1 MALEQNEIKKVISV
15 DLGNTTTSLKD
26 YKKHIDELRGSLLQ
40 LDETSEEYKQISN
53 EIYNEQQKLNEVMK
67 VGKTQVDAEAG
78 SYNALTKQMAELKKA
93 WKSTGDEAKR
103 NELGG
108 QILEINNKLKDL
120 DASTGNYQRNVGA
133 YEQGFSKAMGS
144 LKNGLT
150 SSVPAFGKVNTAMKM
165 IATNPIGLIITALV
179 TAFMALKKAIAGS
192 EEQSNRLHKAFAIFQ
207 PIINGIKNGISA
219 IADGFVWLM
228 EKASE
233 AITSIIGWLK
243 GLADFFGWDEWS
255 ANLQATL
262 DSMEYANELEERQQK
277 LTEQKRQNLV
287 DEAQLRLEISEL
299 ETKIADKQ
307 HYSEQERLAFLDE
320 WEEKSKQIAQMRL
333 DAATEEYNLIKETN
347 ELTESSTE
355 DKQREAEAQ
364 ARMLNE
370 QRAFNEEVTAIT
382 RRRSQLLQKEE
393 KTQKSINTELERQR
407 QQQEQL
413 IQQEQQKIEAI
424 EQRLRDAK
432 TTEIEKLNEQYEEEK
447 ALFEKYQKDLT
458 ELDEWYANERAK
470 IEIAAEQTKYEELE
484 KIRSEFTSNVEA
496 DLQQA
501 LFEIEQGVY
510 DQSIQSEEDRQ
521 AAIYAVTQEALG
533 RRMDALNLELENE
546 FLTADQR
553 ATLMAEM
560 DKLNREYANN
570 EIKYD
575 NEVAAN
581 AKAKAEQ
588 KKKDMQSALE
598 GGLQIMSSVF
608 DEMKEYYDEDSKEYK
623 AIAIAQTTIDT
634 LQGAIAAYKSMAGI
648 PFVGPVLGAAA
659 AAAAAAAGIRT
670 IQQIK
675 STTKGS
681 GGGGASSIG
690 STGVEAPSMASV
702 TPLLDE
708 QSDINRM
715 NENNLTSQQEQQNI
729 RVYVVDQDIRDANHK
744 AQVVE
749 DNTTF

>member
-1 MALEQNEIKKVISV
+1 MAIESNEIKKVISV

-26 YKKHIDELRGSLLQ
+26 YKKHIDDLRGSLLQ
-40 LDETSEEYKQISN
+40 LDETSEEYKTISQ

-78 SYNALTKQMAELKKA
+78 SYNALTKQMADLKKA

-165 IATNPIGLIITALV
+165 IAANPIGLIITALV
-179 TAFMALKKAIAGS
+179 GAFMALKNAIAGS
-192 EEQSNRLHKAFAIFQ
+192 EEQSNRLKKAFSIFQ
-207 PIINGIKNGISA
+207 PIINAIKNGISD

-243 GLADFFGWDEWS
+243 DLADYFGWDEWS

-262 DSMEYANELEERQQK
+262 DSMEYATELEERQQQ
-277 LTEQKRQNLV
+277 LTEQKRKNLV

-307 HYSEQERLAFLDE
+307 HYSERERLAFLDE
-320 WEEKSKQIAQMRL
+320 WEKKSKQIAQMRL
-333 DAATEEYNLIKETN
+333 DAATAEYNLIKETN
-347 ELTESSTE
+347 ALTESSSE

-370 QRAFNEEVTAIT
+370 QRAYNEELTTIT
-382 RRRSQLLQKEE
+382 HRRSQLLQREE
-393 KTQKSINTELERQR
+393 KHQKSINNELERQK

-413 IQQEQQKIEAI
+413 IEQEQKKIEAI
-424 EQRLRDAK
+424 EKRLHDAK

-447 ALFEKYQKDLT
+447 ALYEKYQKDLT
-458 ELDEWYANERAK
+458 ELDEWYAAERAK
-470 IEIAAEQTKYEELE
+470 IEIANEKAKFEELE
-484 KIRSEFTSNVEA
+484 KIRSEFSSNIEA

-510 DQSIQSEEDRQ
+510 DSSIQAEEDRQ

-533 RRMDALNLELENE
+533 RKMDALQMELDNE

-553 ATLMAEM
+553 ASLMAEM
-560 DKLNREYANN
+560 DKLNQEYANN
-570 EIKYD
+570 AIKYD
-575 NEVAAN
+575 NEVTKRKQDNIELEKQLRKEQQQSVISSTASLFGAISDMLEEGSE
-581 AKAKAEQ
+581 EQ
-588 KKKDMQSALE
+588 KAFAAAETAVNTLQS
-598 GGLQIMSSVF
+598 IMGVWAGFSP
-608 DEMKEYYDEDSKEYK
+608 KLATPWGWAQ
-623 AIAIAQTTIDT
+623 AIATTALIGT
-634 LQGAIAAYKSMAGI
+634 T
-648 PFVGPVLGAAA
+648 GAA
-659 AAAAAAAGIRT
+659 T
-670 IQQIK
+670 IAKIYA
-675 STTKGS
+675 TKPGNTS
-681 GGGGASSIG
+681 SSSISG
-690 STGVEAPSMASV
+690 ATVTPPSMTSV

-708 QSDINRM
+708 QADINRM
-715 NENNLTSQQEQQNI
+715 NENNMTSQQEQQNL
-729 RVYVVDQDIRDANHK
+729 RVYVVDQDIRDANNR
-744 AQVVE
+744 AEVVE
-749 DNTTF
+749 DNATF

>member
-67 VGKTQVDAEAG
+67 VGKTQVDAETG

-93 WKSTGDEAKR
+93 WKATGDEAKR

-120 DASTGNYQRNVGA
+120 DSSTGNYQRNVGA

-144 LKNGLT
+144 LKNGLI
-150 SSVPAFGKVNTAMKM
+150 SSVPAFGKVNAAMKM
-165 IATNPIGLIITALV
+165 IAANPIGLIISALV

-192 EEQSNRLHKAFAIFQ
+192 EEQSNRLHKAFAVFQ
-207 PIINGIKNGISA
+207 PIINGIKNGISD

-228 EKASE
+228 EKANQ
-233 AITSIIGWLK
+233 AITKMMGWLK
-243 GLADFFGWDEWS
+243 DFADFIGDEEWS
-255 ANLQATL
+255 AQLQEAI
-262 DSMEYANELEERQQK
+262 DAMEYSTELEERQQK

-320 WEEKSKQIAQMRL
+320 WEKKSKQIAQMRL

-347 ELTESSTE
+347 SLTESSAE
-355 DKQREAEAQ
+355 EKQREAEAH
-364 ARMLNE
+364 ARMLDE
-370 QRAFNEEVTAIT
+370 QRAFNEEMTTIT

-393 KTQKSINTELERQR
+393 KQQKSINTELERQR
-407 QQQEQL
+407 QKQEQL
-413 IQQEQQKIEAI
+413 IEQEKQKIEAI
-424 EQRLRDAK
+424 EKRLYDAK
-432 TTEIEKLNEQYEEEK
+432 TTEIEKLNEQYNEEK
-447 ALFEKYQKDLT
+447 ALFEKYNKDLT
-458 ELDEWYANERAK
+458 ELDEWYANERTK
-470 IEIAAEQTKYEELE
+470 IEIAAEQKKYEELE
-484 KIRSEFTSNVEA
+484 KIRSEFTSNVDA

-510 DQSIQSEEDRQ
+510 DSSIQSEEDRQ

-546 FLTADQR
+546 FLTADQK
-553 ATLMAEM
+553 AALMAEM
-560 DKLNREYANN
+560 DKLNQEYANN

-575 NEVAAN
+575 NEVAEN

-588 KKKDMQSALE
+588 KKKDMQTALE
-598 GGLQIMSSVF
+598 AGLQTMSTVF

-648 PFVGPVLGAAA
+648 PFVGPALGAAA
-659 AAAAAAAGIRT
+659 AAVVTAAGIRT

-675 STTKGS
+675 STTKSSAGTPS
-681 GGGGASSIG
+681 ASV
-690 STGVEAPSMASV
+690 VEAPTMTAV

-708 QSDINRM
+708 QADINRM
-715 NENNLTSQQEQQNI
+715 NENNLTSQQEQTNT
-729 RVYVVDQDIRDANHK
+729 RVYVVDQDIRDANTK
-744 AQVVE
+744 AEVVE
-749 DNTTF
+749 NNATF

>member
-1 MALEQNEIKKVISV
+1 MAIESNEIKKVISV

-26 YKKHIDELRGSLLQ
+26 YKKHIDDLRGSLLQ
-40 LDETSEEYKQISN
+40 LDETSEEYKTISQ

-78 SYNALTKQMAELKKA
+78 SYNALTKQMADLKKA

-165 IATNPIGLIITALV
+165 IAANPIGLIITALV
-179 TAFMALKKAIAGS
+179 GAFMALKNAIAGS
-192 EEQSNRLHKAFAIFQ
+192 EEQSNRLKKAFSIFQ
-207 PIINGIKNGISA
+207 PIINAIKNGISD

-243 GLADFFGWDEWS
+243 DLADYFGWDEWS

-262 DSMEYANELEERQQK
+262 DSMEYATELEERQQQ
-277 LTEQKRQNLV
+277 LTEQKRKNLV

-307 HYSEQERLAFLDE
+307 HYSERERLAFLDE
-320 WEEKSKQIAQMRL
+320 WEKKSKQIAQMRL
-333 DAATEEYNLIKETN
+333 DAATAEYNLIKETN
-347 ELTESSTE
+347 ALTESSSE

-370 QRAFNEEVTAIT
+370 QRAFNEEVTTIT
-382 RRRSQLLQKEE
+382 RRRSQLLQREE
-393 KTQKSINTELERQR
+393 KHQKSINNELERQK
-407 QQQEQL
+407 QQQKQL
-413 IQQEQQKIEAI
+413 IEQEQKKIEAI
-424 EQRLRDAK
+424 DKRLRDAK

-447 ALFEKYQKDLT
+447 ALYEKYQKDLT

-470 IEIAAEQTKYEELE
+470 IDIANEKAKFEELE
-484 KIRSEFTSNVEA
+484 KIRSEFASNIEA

-510 DQSIQSEEDRQ
+510 DSSIQSEEDRQ
-521 AAIYAVTQEALG
+521 EAIYAVTQEALG
-533 RRMDALNLELENE
+533 RKMDALQMELDNE

-553 ATLMAEM
+553 ASLIAEM
-560 DKLNREYANN
+560 DKLNQEYANN

-588 KKKDMQSALE
+588 KKKDMQAALE
-598 GGLQIMSSVF
+598 AGLQTMSSVF
-608 DEMKEYYDEDSKEYK
+608 SEMKEYYDEDSKEYK
-623 AIAIAQTTIDT
+623 AIAITQTTIDT

-648 PFVGPVLGAAA
+648 PYVGPALGAAA
-659 AAAAAAAGIRT
+659 AAVVTAAGIRT

-681 GGGGASSIG
+681 DGASSIS
-690 STGVEAPSMASV
+690 STNVEAPSMTSV

-708 QSDINRM
+708 QADINRM
-715 NENNLTSQQEQQNI
+715 NENNMTSQQEQQNL
-729 RVYVVDQDIRDANHK
+729 RVYVVDQDIRDANNR
-744 AQVVE
+744 AEVVE
-749 DNTTF
+749 DNATF